1 MVITKTALGAAVLA
15 AAVGASLA
23 TAAPAEAKEIRHVA
37 KVACRGI
44 SPNIVDRPY
53 AGRIT
58 TTQWLPSERGHV
70 TIYIWQSASLFG
82 YQTRPQLAW
91 HNLTTNRRGHASTIS
106 YNSIRGGD
114 GASFNNIRT
123 GAGRVRLTMYA
134 KSSNWFVRV
143 RSSTCATT
151 VRVY

>member
-1 MVITKTALGAAVLA
+1 MITRPAAVIAATAVALGAV
-15 AAVGASLA
+15 VA
-23 TAAPAEAKEIRHVA
+23 TAAPAEAKEFRQVA
-37 KVACRGI
+37 KTVCRGI
-44 SPNIVDRPY
+44 SPNVFDRPY

-58 TTQWLPSERGHV
+58 TTQWLPDERGHV
-70 TIYIWQSASLFG
+70 TIYISQSASLFG

-106 YNSIRGGD
+106 YNNPQGE

-123 GAGRVRLTMYA
+123 GSGRVRLTMYA
-134 KSSNWFVRV
+134 KSSNWFVKV
-143 RSSTCATT
+143 RSNHCSTV